1 MRIAESKDAEA
12 IARVHIACWQ
22 TTYQGIFPDQY
33 LVSFSQERRENS
45 WTKILT
51 SQASDEFVY
60 VVEMDGA
67 GIVGFA
73 SAGPIREDD
82 PIYEAEIYAIYILE
96 EHQQNGIGRRLV
108 KQLCQRFAE
117 DGKKSLLVWTL
128 EGGSSTAF
136 YEALQGVV
144 VKQRTS
150 ERGGVVFNEIAFGWQ
165 NIDTI
170 NRPIK

>member
-1 MRIAESKDAEA
+1 
-12 IARVHIACWQ
+12 VHVACWQ

-33 LVSFSQERRENS
+33 LVSFSQERRENR

-73 SAGPIREDD
+73 SAGPVREDD
-82 PIYEAEIYAIYILE
+82 PVYEAEIYAIYILK
-96 EHQQNGIGRRLV
+96 EHQQNGIGHRLV

-128 EGGSSTAF
+128 EGSSATAF
-136 YEALQGVV
+136 YEALQGVA

-150 ERGGVVFNEIAFGWQ
+150 EREGVVFNEVAFGWQ
-165 NIDTI
+165 NIDTV
-170 NRPIK
+170 NFSRAS